1 MPYVVMIKSGV
12 YSKNS
17 VDLFK
22 LVNEIQEDI
31 KDSEVGA
38 IVTFLGVSKEKS
50 IILDKKVKNVV
61 IEAYKDEAD
70 KIIEKICSELKSK
83 YSLNYI
89 SIIHLEGEFLPT
101 EPIVAVIVAAE
112 SRGQAFKAIMEAI
125 ERYKKE
131 PPIFKKENYTDG
143 SSQWIF

>member
-1 MPYVVMIKSGV
+1 MIKSGI
-12 YSKNS
+12 YPKSS
-17 VDLFK
+17 VDLLQ
-22 LVNEIQEDI
+22 LVSKIQKDI

-38 IVTFLGVSKEKS
+38 IITFLGVSKEKS
-50 IILDKKVKNVV
+50 TVSDKKVKSVI

-70 KIIEKICSELKSK
+70 KIIEKICSDLKSK
-83 YSLNYI
+83 YSLNSI

-101 EPIVAVIVAAE
+101 EPIVTVIVAAE
-112 SRGQAFKAIMEAI
+112 SREQAFKAIMEAI